1 MRQGPNGRRP
11 RGRPNRKQHGGPPRP
26 NTFDSNGPDGRIRGN
41 AHQVFEKYIAL
52 ARDALSSGDRVSA
65 ETYYQHAEHYFRIV
79 NGSTDPEPDQRQVQQ
94 RRNGGNG
101 QARGEQ
107 WTPQEQPAVAQPAVA
122 DGQGGAPIAAPEGQ
136 PGAPARRRSRSGRQ
150 AAARG
155 DDQPARQP
163 DVRQDQPDVAA
174 APEAPT
180 PPAAVD
186 GAADDQVGEKP
197 AGTEPAGT

>member
-11 RGRPNRKQHGGPPRP
+11 RGRPHRKQHGGPSRP

-79 NGSTDPEPDQRQVQQ
+79 NGSTDPEPDQRRVT

-101 QARGEQ
+101 QAEAEPWMPQGQPEVVHPA
-107 WTPQEQPAVAQPAVA
+107 TP
-122 DGQGGAPIAAPEGQ
+122 DGQDGPPRVAPEGQ
-136 PGAPARRRSRSGRQ
+136 SGGATRRRPRQGHGRS
-150 AAARG
+150 ASARG
-155 DDQPARQP
+155 SDQPAPQP
-163 DVRQDQPDVAA
+163 DVPQNQPDVPPVPESS
-174 APEAPT
+174 APS
-180 PPAAVD
+180 V
-186 GAADDQVGEKP
+186 AADGGAEDQAAGSVP
-197 AGTEPAGT
+197 AGFPSA